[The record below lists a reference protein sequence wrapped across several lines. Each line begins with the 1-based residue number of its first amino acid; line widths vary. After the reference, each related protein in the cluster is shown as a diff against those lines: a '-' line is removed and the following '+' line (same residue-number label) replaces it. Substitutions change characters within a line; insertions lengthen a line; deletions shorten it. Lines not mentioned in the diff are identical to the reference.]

1 MSVEGKVVA
10 ITGAS
15 GGIGEATALR
25 LAENGAKLVLGARRS
40 DRLATLADRIAG
52 AGGAAVHQ
60 VIDVRRRGDLTS
72 LIESAREHYGKL
84 DVLVSNAGIGPISPL
99 DSLRVDEWE
108 DMVDVNIKGVLYG
121 VAAALP
127 VFRAQGFGH
136 FITVASTAGL
146 RTVPNQSVY
155 SATKF
160 AVRAFCEGLRQ
171 EAGDKLRVTIVT
183 PGFVKTSFIDAIS
196 DSVLRGQLAAA
207 RDTIAI
213 PPEAV
218 ARAIAFAIEQPAD
231 VDVNE
236 IIVRPT
242 AQS

>member
-15 GGIGEATALR
+15 GGIGEATALL
-25 LAENGAKLVLGARRS
+25 LAESGAKLVLGARRS
-40 DRLATLADRIAG
+40 DRLAALANRI
-52 AGGAAVHQ
+52 GGAAVHR
-60 VIDVRRRGDLTS
+60 VTDVRRRGDLTS
-72 LIESAREHYGKL
+72 LVDLARERFGKL

-99 DSLRVDEWE
+99 DALRVDEWE
-108 DMVDVNIKGVLYG
+108 DMVDVNVKGVLYG

-127 VFRAQGFGH
+127 LFRAQEFGH

-146 RTVPNQSVY
+146 KTVANQSVY

-183 PGFVKTSFIDAIS
+183 PGFVRTDFIDAVP
-196 DSVLRGQLAAA
+196 DPALRVQLAAA
-207 RDTIAI
+207 RDQMAI
-213 PPEAV
+213 PPDAI
-218 ARAIAFAIEQPAD
+218 ARAIAFAIAQPSN

-236 IIVRPT
+236 IVVRPT
-242 AQS
+242 AQA